1 MLNNFRNE
9 ELVKVQG
16 KTYPVVGGRLR
27 LAHDENKLLS
37 IETSVL
43 YYNDDSTVV
52 HAHIKTEKGT
62 FAGLGNAS
70 AKRDRVLANAILELA
85 ETRAI
90 ARALRFAGYGVEFTG
105 YEEVTQPKNLTA
117 EDESGEEIKDIREL
131 KKDSRGQEQK
141 QEQEQKTTEAGA
153 TKAQLNAIFALAQ
166 SINMTN
172 DELRKTMQDMTG
184 KSYSKDLS
192 KRDASEK
199 STYLKKENQAI
210 IERLINREKA
220 GILTIKID
228 PEAGH
233 FKYNILA
240 FFI

>member
-1 MLNNFRNE
+1 MLSNFKNE

-37 IETSVL
+37 IETNVL

-52 HAHIKTEKGT
+52 HAHVKTEKGT

-90 ARALRFAGYGVEFTG
+90 ARALRFAGYGVEYTG
-105 YEEVTQPKNLTA
+105 YEEVTEPKGMT
-117 EDESGEEIKDIREL
+117 SGEEKSDEIRDIREL
-131 KKDSRGQEQK
+131 KSPDISA
-141 QEQEQKTTEAGA
+141 TA
-153 TKAQLNAIFALAQ
+153 TKAQLNAIFSLAQ
-166 SINMTN
+166 NINMTN
-172 DELRKTMQDMTG
+172 DELRKTMQDLTG

-192 KRDASEK
+192 KKDASEIINL
-199 STYLKKENQAI
+199 LKQKESSD
-210 IERLINREKA
+210 K
-220 GILTIKID
+220 T
-228 PEAGH
+228 EAH
-233 FKYNILA
+233 
-240 FFI
+240 

>member
-1 MLNNFRNE
+1 MLSNFKNE

-37 IETSVL
+37 IETNVL

-52 HAHIKTEKGT
+52 HAHVKTEKGS

-90 ARALRFAGYGVEFTG
+90 ARALRFAGYGVEYTG
-105 YEEVTQPKNLTA
+105 YEEVTEPRGMANTE
-117 EDESGEEIKDIREL
+117 EDSKENKESKDEIKDIREL
-131 KKDSRGQEQK
+131 KQTDTS
-141 QEQEQKTTEAGA
+141 A
-153 TKAQLNAIFALAQ
+153 TKAQLNAIFSLAQ

-172 DELRKTMQDMTG
+172 DELRKLMQDITG

-192 KRDASEK
+192 KRDASEIINV
-199 STYLKKENQAI
+199 LKQKEGEN
-210 IERLINREKA
+210 K
-220 GILTIKID
+220 T
-228 PEAGH
+228 EAH
-233 FKYNILA
+233 
-240 FFI
+240 

>member
-1 MLNNFRNE
+1 MLNNFKNE

-37 IETSVL
+37 IDTSVL

-52 HAHIKTEKGT
+52 HAHVKTEKGT

-90 ARALRFAGYGVEFTG
+90 ARALRFAGYGVEYTG
-105 YEEVTQPKNLTA
+105 YEEVTEPKGMSSS
-117 EDESGEEIKDIREL
+117 EDDNKDRDEIKDIREL
-131 KKDSRGQEQK
+131 NQQQDV
-141 QEQEQKTTEAGA
+141 GA
-153 TKAQLNAIFALAQ
+153 TKAQLNAIFSLAQ
-166 SINMTN
+166 SVNMTN
-172 DELRKTMQDMTG
+172 DELRKTMQDLTG

-192 KRDASEK
+192 KKDAS
-199 STYLKKENQAI
+199 AI
-210 IERLINREKA
+210 INLLKQREASDKS
-220 GILTIKID
+220 
-228 PEAGH
+228 EAH
-233 FKYNILA
+233 
-240 FFI
+240 

>member
-1 MLNNFRNE
+1 MLNNFKNE

-52 HAHIKTEKGT
+52 HAHVKTEKGT

-70 AKRDRVLANAILELA
+70 AKRDRILANAILELA

-105 YEEVTQPKNLTA
+105 YEEVTEPKGMTS
-117 EDESGEEIKDIREL
+117 DDDRKEEIKDIREL
-131 KKDSRGQEQK
+131 KQPEVNVN
-141 QEQEQKTTEAGA
+141 A
-153 TKAQLNAIFALAQ
+153 TKAQLNAIFSLAQ

-172 DELRKTMQDMTG
+172 DELRKTMQDLTG

-192 KRDASEK
+192 KKDASEIINL
-199 STYLKKENQAI
+199 LKQKEDS
-210 IERLINREKA
+210 EK
-220 GILTIKID
+220 T
-228 PEAGH
+228 EAH
-233 FKYNILA
+233 
-240 FFI
+240 